1 MTENFIP
8 EEINYRNN
16 QQFLVYLHQGTRP
29 CYLQLTNDEL
39 LLLSRVMSNLEL
51 FVYLGRIKCSMMC
64 RVGLLLRDKFRK
76 LFNFV
81 IKAMFILGGKSW
93 IFGKCVQHWDG
104 ISSVVLHASFFSK
117 PQFSFDYYKNKA
129 AGYRGFQGV
138 SKPEGKYCTVSG
150 KYRHCY
156 SSVIMRREINLG
168 KVFLAISE
176 NIFPWKTSTK
186 FLLRKEDHNDFFS
199 SLKKCGLKA
208 NVVTWLESTLGS

>member
-1 MTENFIP
+1 MVFFEVTGLHIIWTVDFLQVSQQFGSFLVSILHPLSSKSNIYFMLSHFLSWEDKFYDRTFP

-51 FVYLGRIKCSMMC
+51 LVYLGRIKCSMMC

-81 IKAMFILGGKSW
+81 IKAMFTLGGKSW

-138 SKPEGKYCTVSG
+138 LKPEGKYCTISG
-150 KYRHCY
+150 KCRHC
-156 SSVIMRREINLG
+156 
-168 KVFLAISE
+168 
-176 NIFPWKTSTK
+176 T
-186 FLLRKEDHNDFFS
+186 LLWSWGEK
-199 SLKKCGLKA
+199 
-208 NVVTWLESTLGS
+208 